1 MTAID
6 QSPALGRLQRLYRRY
21 CVLRE
26 WNIGIAPATSVDL
39 ERLVA
44 EGRLG
49 RVTWCPRPS
58 PLSSRADP
66 FVWAANGH
74 PRVVFE
80 QVDHWTGRGH
90 IRSLSLERF
99 WRRQRGRT
107 EIVQP
112 YHLSYPH
119 VLTVDGI
126 WYCTPESARARGL
139 DLYAW
144 TAGTRSW
151 QLDRRL
157 IHDAGVLDATLF
169 RHAQLWYL
177 FGTLRGDGPYDKL
190 RIWWSD
196 ALAGEWRPHARN
208 PAKVDIRSARSAG
221 TVFETGG
228 RLYRPAQDCSRGY
241 GRAVTINRIDVLTP
255 TQFAETTVSRV
266 EPDPKGP
273 YPDGLHTI
281 TVYGDTML
289 IDGRRLRFSATLVLM
304 KIIRRLARLLGYAKR
319 PQSKAAAR

>member
-1 MTAID
+1 MT
-6 QSPALGRLQRLYRRY
+6 SRRLERLYRKY

-26 WNIGIAPATSVDL
+26 WNIGIAKATSADL
-39 ERLVA
+39 ELLVA

-49 RVTWCPRPS
+49 AVQWCPRPS
-58 PLSSRADP
+58 PLTSRADP
-66 FVWAANGH
+66 FVWAGNGQ

-99 WRRQRGRT
+99 SRRQRGRP

-119 VLTVDGI
+119 IVRVDGV

-139 DLYAW
+139 DLFAW
-144 TAGTRSW
+144 KPETRSW
-151 QLDRRL
+151 ERSCRL
-157 IHDAGVLDATLF
+157 IHEAEVLDATLF

-177 FGTLRGDGPYDKL
+177 FGTLRGDGSYDKL

-196 ALAGEWRPHARN
+196 ALDGEWRPHARN

-221 TVFETGG
+221 TVFEIGG
-228 RLYRPAQDCSRGY
+228 RFYRPAQDCSRGY

-255 TQFAETTVSRV
+255 TEFAETTVSRID
-266 EPDPKGP
+266 PDLEGP
-273 YPDGLHTI
+273 YTDGLHTI
-281 TVYGDTML
+281 TVYGDTIL
-289 IDGRRLRFSATLVLM
+289 IDGRRLRFSAALLLM
-304 KIIRRLARLLGYAKR
+304 KIIRGLARLVGYAGR
-319 PQSKAAAR
+319 WEQEDALR